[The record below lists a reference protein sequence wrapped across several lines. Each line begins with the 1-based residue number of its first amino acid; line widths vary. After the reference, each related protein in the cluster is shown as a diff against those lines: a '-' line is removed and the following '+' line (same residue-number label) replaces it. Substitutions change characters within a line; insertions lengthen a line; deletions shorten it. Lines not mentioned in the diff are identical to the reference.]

1 MKHLTKCLLLLS
13 LYVGGALPVQ
23 AQKLAES
30 TQLAKK
36 AVSGTVVN
44 QDNNEPL
51 QGVTVTLRGTNQAAV
66 TDAKG
71 FFSIP
76 VANRS
81 RNLTLVFSYV
91 GYDKKEI
98 SSPPNEILT
107 VAMAVSNKAM
117 NDVVIVGYGSQKR
130 SSLTGSVA
138 TIDLKKVEDVP
149 ALSMTAALRGTV
161 PGLSVSG
168 GVQRPGQGTT
178 VTVRNPVA
186 FAKDGG
192 QGTNPLFVIDDVIRT
207 QADFDLLDVTQVE
220 SISVLKDAEAAIY
233 GVQGANGVVIVR
245 TKRGHAGAPALNF
258 TGSVG
263 MSNATQLPKMLNSL
277 QLATLL
283 NDYTQASAY
292 QQTISTGVGVP
303 VNQFY
308 DTAGYLHKSDGTVA
322 TTRTS
327 SWYTP
332 DELAYFANHSHNYLK
347 QAFQNAYVERGALNL
362 SGGTDKL
369 TYFVGGDFVNQTSN
383 FKGINSYKY
392 GLRATI
398 DAKPA
403 KGLDVML
410 SLSDDIYNSTSY
422 WYKLNSTT
430 ESLDNDA
437 ASLETVQP
445 WQEYYINGMP
455 VITGASNTGGY
466 DNVNLFLVQNSN
478 NFTSASTTTT
488 NILGKI
494 TYEIPG
500 VKGLSGTFTINKN
513 INSANGKQ
521 FGTTF
526 QYAKYGGTGENNH
539 IPGGT
544 LLQTY
549 PIKNGDRVRL
559 NPLFSNSYQMD
570 AGLNYTR
577 SFGRHTIS
585 VIALYEQRGQN
596 SEGVAAESD
605 GVVNGAL
612 PYQTF
617 TTGAQS
623 SSQSSQ
629 ISQFGFEAFISRLN
643 YSYAGKYL
651 LQLVYRADGSSRFA
665 PGHNWGGFPA
675 ASVGWVMSEEPFI
688 RDHYPWINQL
698 KVRAS
703 AGLTGTD
710 NTKPY
715 QYQANY
721 NLGTGSSGGAVFN
734 EGARSI
740 GVKPNIAIPNVG
752 VTWDHV
758 TKLDYGLDAGFLNNH
773 LNVTADYFWSH
784 GYDLLTTLSSSVPV
798 TIGASAPTENY
809 SIVNMF
815 GYEISAGWRDNIGPR
830 FSYSFTPFFTWSDNK
845 NVLIDVASGNKG
857 GPLDL
862 TGKSSDAGVY
872 GYKSLGIIRTQDQ
885 ATAIINQRAQAAGGT
900 KNVLIFNTP
909 VQPGMINYEDYNGDG
924 VIDNKDQQYLTKK
937 SSNHYSLG
945 LNWSVTYGSLSLN
958 VIMGA
963 SWGGWTTIDGQ
974 VPGNNNASSG
984 YSITDNRPVYW
995 KDHWT
1000 PANLGA
1006 HYPNPYFVNDY
1017 KVTTDFWLV
1026 RGTTF
1031 NITNAT
1037 LSYGLPTGWTRRV
1050 GIAST
1055 RLYVVATNPV
1065 QFINPFP
1072 NHYRDMATSLYT
1084 YPTLRTITAG
1094 INVGF

>member
-1 MKHLTKCLLLLS
+1 MKHLTKCLLLFFLLAGMVLS
-13 LYVGGALPVQ
+13 VQ
-23 AQKLAES
+23 AQ
-30 TQLAKK
+30 KK
-36 AVSGTVVN
+36 AVSGTVVKE
-44 QDNNEPL
+44 DTNEPL
-51 QGVTVTLRGTNQAAV
+51 QGVTVTVKGTTQTAI

-71 FFSIP
+71 FFSMT

-81 RNLTLVFSYV
+81 KGIVLVFSYV
-91 GYDKKEI
+91 GFEKKEM
-98 SSPPNEILT
+98 SSAPDEILT
-107 VAMAVSNKAM
+107 VPLTVSNKSM

-130 SSLTGSVA
+130 SSLTGSVS
-138 TIDLKKVEDVP
+138 TVDLKKVEDVP
-149 ALSMTAALRGTV
+149 ALDMTAALRGTV

-168 GVQRPGQGTT
+168 GVQRPGQPTT
-178 VTVRNPVA
+178 VTIRNPVA

-192 QGTNPLFVIDDVIRT
+192 QGTNPLFIIDDVIRT

-220 SISVLKDAEAAIY
+220 SVSVLKDAEASIY
-233 GVQGANGVVIVR
+233 GVQGANGVIIVK
-245 TKRGHAGAPALNF
+245 TKRGHAGAPTLSF
-258 TGSVG
+258 SGSVG
-263 MSNATQLPKMLNSL
+263 SQNATILPKMLNSL
-277 QLATLL
+277 QLATLN
-283 NDYTQASAY
+283 NDYNQTSAY
-292 QQTISTGVGVP
+292 QQTTSSGVGVP

-322 TTRTS
+322 TTRLA

-332 DELAYFANHSHNYLK
+332 DELAYFSTHSHNYLK
-347 QAFQNAYVERGALNL
+347 QAFKTAYVERGALNL

-369 TYFVGGDFVNQTSN
+369 TYFIGGDFVNQSSN

-392 GLRATI
+392 GLRATV

-403 KGLDVML
+403 KGLDVMV
-410 SLSDDIYNSTSY
+410 SLSDDIFYSKSY
-422 WYKLNSTT
+422 WYKINSTT
-430 ESLDNDA
+430 ESLDNDV

-445 WQEYYINGMP
+445 WQEYFINGNP

-466 DNVNLFLVQNSN
+466 DNVNLFLIQNSN
-478 NFTSASTTTT
+478 NFTTASTTTT

-500 VKGLSGTFTINKN
+500 VKGLSGTFTMNKN
-513 INSANGKQ
+513 INTANGKQ
-521 FGTTF
+521 FGSTF
-526 QYAKYGGTGENNH
+526 TYSKYAGMGENNH

-549 PIKNGDRVRL
+549 PISNGNRVRL
-559 NPLFSNSYQMD
+559 NPTFSNSYQLD
-570 AGLNYTR
+570 AGLSYMR
-577 SFGRHTIS
+577 SFGKHTIS
-585 VIALYEQRGQN
+585 AIALYEQREQN
-596 SEGVAAESD
+596 AEGIAGESD

-617 TTGAQS
+617 TTGAES
-623 SSQSSQ
+623 STQTGF

-665 PGHNWGGFPA
+665 AGHNWGGFPA
-675 ASVGWVMSEEPFI
+675 ASVGWILSEEPFI
-688 RDHYPWINQL
+688 RDKYPWIDLL

-715 QYQANY
+715 QYRANY

-758 TKLDYGLDAGFLNNH
+758 TKLDYGLDMAVLNNR
-773 LNVTADYFWSH
+773 LNFSADYFWSH

-798 TIGASAPTENY
+798 TIGAAAPTENF

-815 GYEISAGWRDNIGPR
+815 GYEVSVGWRGNVGKK

-845 NVLIDVASGNKG
+845 NILIDVASGNKG

-862 TGKSSDAGVY
+862 TGKSSDMGTY
-872 GYKSLGIIRTQDQ
+872 GYKSMGIIRTQDQ
-885 ATAIINQRAQAAGGT
+885 ATAIINSRAQAAGGV
-900 KNVLIFNTP
+900 KNVTIFSTP
-909 VQPGMINYEDYNGDG
+909 VQPGMINYQDYNGDG
-924 VIDNKDQQYLTKK
+924 VIDVKDQQYLNKK
-937 SSNHYSLG
+937 QSNHYSLG
-945 LNWSVTYGSLSLN
+945 LNWSVNYGSLSLN

-984 YSITDNRPVYW
+984 YSITDNRPSYW
-995 KDHWT
+995 ADHWT
-1000 PANLGA
+1000 PANTNA
-1006 HYPNPYFVNDY
+1006 KYPAPYFVSDY

-1026 RGTTF
+1026 RATTL

-1037 LSYGLPTGWTRRV
+1037 MSYTIPTKWSSKA
-1050 GIAST
+1050 GIASA
-1055 RLYVVATNPV
+1055 RFFVVATNPV

-1072 NHYRDMATSLYT
+1072 NHYRDISTALYT

-1094 INVGF
+1094 LNVGF